1 MEHACNGDLI
11 LFASE
16 KVRLDEVGT
25 FCEALKEN
33 GGTCFERFEVGEY
46 FEYLKSHQDS
56 SDKGNRYS
64 CELVSVCCS
73 TRKYLEDQY

>member
-1 MEHACNGDLI
+1 MEHACKGDLI

-33 GGTCFERFEVGEY
+33 GGTCFERFKVGEY
-46 FEYLKSHQDS
+46 FEFLKSHQDYF
-56 SDKGNRYS
+56 R
-64 CELVSVCCS
+64 
-73 TRKYLEDQY
+73 

>member
-1 MEHACNGDLI
+1 MEHACKGDLI

-46 FEYLKSHQDS
+46 FEFLKSHQDYF
-56 SDKGNRYS
+56 G
-64 CELVSVCCS
+64 
-73 TRKYLEDQY
+73 